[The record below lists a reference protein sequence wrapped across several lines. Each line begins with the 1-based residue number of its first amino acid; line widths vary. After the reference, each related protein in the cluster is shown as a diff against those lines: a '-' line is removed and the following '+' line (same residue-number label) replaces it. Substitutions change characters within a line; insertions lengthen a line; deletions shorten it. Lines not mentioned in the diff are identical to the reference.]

1 MRLLVAVA
9 ALVLWFAWP
18 ALAGLDSVSRSVD
31 LRNADGIAPSIV
43 RLAQSNLAL
52 IDLNMATTDTEA
64 VAQVLGERYAVKIE
78 TVPVAPTPESFDGSW
93 TASDNNLTIHIRI
106 RGTSIEGRVVDTIS
120 SAAPPLRFDG
130 KIEPEGRVDF
140 WVSGRDWA
148 KRKLVGIMSHLKLLG
163 GGVEAGGAD
172 FNLRKVENY

>member
-93 TASDNNLTIHIRI
+93 TASDNNLTIQ
-106 RGTSIEGRVVDTIS
+106 V
-120 SAAPPLRFDG
+120 
-130 KIEPEGRVDF
+130 
-140 WVSGRDWA
+140 
-148 KRKLVGIMSHLKLLG
+148 
-163 GGVEAGGAD
+163 
-172 FNLRKVENY
+172 